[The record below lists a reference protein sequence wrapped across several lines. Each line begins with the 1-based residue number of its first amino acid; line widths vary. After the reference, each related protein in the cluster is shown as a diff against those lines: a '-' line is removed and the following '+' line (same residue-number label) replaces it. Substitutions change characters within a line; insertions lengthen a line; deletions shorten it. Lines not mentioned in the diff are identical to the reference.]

1 MTYAWN
7 FQIEQGVMN
16 DADYPYVAK
25 DMRCRHDEAKIVGK
39 PIKWERIWDDL
50 DLVKETLEKTPMTL
64 LIDASALEFR
74 YYKSGIIQREDC
86 YNLLTKDFILCN
98 HAVVLV
104 GLYEPSND
112 DLPDN
117 PGWRKSGGR
126 EPEPTCTVSK
136 W

>member
-64 LIDASALEFR
+64 AINATALPFR

-86 YNLLTKDFILCN
+86 WGLIN

-104 GLYEPSND
+104 GLKELSND
-112 DLPDN
+112 QEPD
-117 PGWRKSGGR
+117 
-126 EPEPTCTVSK
+126 EPEPEPELTCTVLK
-136 W
+136 WWRECTIPDP